1 MTEMSGR
8 PVTILSFSN
17 EVDAEKKIIMHENA
31 LREVLLHPDIA
42 DRKVAIIS
50 ILGAFREG
58 KSFLLNYML
67 RYLYGK
73 VSATLFVI
81 KLLIN

>member
-1 MTEMSGR
+1 MAEMSGR
-8 PVTILSFSN
+8 PMTILSFSN
-17 EVDAEKKIIMHENA
+17 EVDAEEKVIMHENA

-42 DRKVAIIS
+42 ERKVAIIS

-73 VSATLFVI
+73 VCYIVR
-81 KLLIN
+81 KLLKN